1 MKPSTKWII
10 GLTLTGLAIG
20 AGVYFYKQ
28 SNKPTEVA
36 EKPDTLTEADWND
49 LIAAALAKEKLTGKP
64 NAISTLSTKPILAE
78 IAKQQFLQNG
88 KREQFDTLIA
98 VVKSDKNDPDS
109 VTKSQVAILNY
120 VTSLTSKKA

>member
-20 AGVYFYKQ
+20 AGVYFYNQ

-36 EKPDTLTEADWND
+36 EKPDNLTEADWNE
-49 LIAAALAKEKLTGKP
+49 LLAAAVAKEKLTGKS
-64 NAISTLSTKPILAE
+64 NAISTLSTKPVLAE

-88 KREQFDTLIA
+88 NRKQFDTLMA
-98 VVKSDKNDPDS
+98 VLKSDKNDPDS
-109 VTKSQVAILNY
+109 VTKSQLAIINY
-120 VTSLTSKKA
+120 VSELASKKS

>member
-20 AGVYFYKQ
+20 AGVYFYNK
-28 SNKPTEVA
+28 SNKPTEVT
-36 EKPDTLTEADWND
+36 EKPDTLTEADWNE
-49 LIAAALAKEKLTGKP
+49 LLAAAVAKEKLTGKP
-64 NAISTLSTKPILAE
+64 NPFSTLATKPVLAE
-78 IAKQQFLQNG
+78 ITKQQFLQNG
-88 KREQFDTLIA
+88 NRKQFDTLMT
-98 VVKSDKNDPDS
+98 VLKSDKNDPDS

>member
-20 AGVYFYKQ
+20 AGIYFYNQ
-28 SNKPTEVA
+28 SNKPTETA
-36 EKPDTLTEADWND
+36 EKPDTLSEDDWNE
-49 LIAAALAKEKLTGKP
+49 LIAAAVAKEKATGNP

-88 KREQFDTLIA
+88 KREQFDTLMA

-120 VTSLTSKKA
+120 VTSLANKKA